1 MERREFPRLK
11 ARMPARLLIN
21 NDQSGRGMLF
31 DLSAGGVGVLTE
43 LSVVPG
49 DHVVI
54 HLEGGARLEGTV
66 MRLLADGFGVE
77 LTMSEAKRSRLIDA
91 LEPMVEN
98 VDEIVELPM
107 NRRVAER
114 VAGLRMKTECRT
126 ENGVLEC
133 RIVDMS
139 LTGAAIETG
148 ADIEIGTPITIGQ
161 TRGTVVRRYGRTYGV
176 RFDGPGEQPGIA
188 APDSNAPDT
197 ADMDD
202 AFPATQR
209 MR

>member
-21 NDQSGRGMLF
+21 NETSGKGTLF
-31 DLSAGGVGVLTE
+31 DLSAGGVGVLTG
-43 LSVVPG
+43 VKVAAG
-49 DHVVI
+49 DHVVM
-54 HLEGGARLEGTV
+54 HLDGGGRLEGTV
-66 MRLLADGFGVE
+66 MRLLEDGFGVE

-114 VAGLRMKTECRT
+114 VAGLRMETECHT
-126 ENGVLEC
+126 ENGILEC

-148 ADIEIGTPITIGQ
+148 SEIAIGAVITIGQ
-161 TRGTVVRRYGRTYGV
+161 TRGKVVRRYGKIYGIHFV
-176 RFDGPGEQPGIA
+176 RPNEIERSDQSENHPADAAVEDVGPV
-188 APDSNAPDT
+188 
-197 ADMDD
+197 
-202 AFPATQR
+202 TQR

>member
-21 NDQSGRGMLF
+21 NETSGKGTLF
-31 DLSAGGVGVLTE
+31 DLSAGGVGVLTD
-43 LSVVPG
+43 VKVAAG
-49 DHVVI
+49 DHIVM
-54 HLEGGARLEGTV
+54 HLDGGARLEGTV

-91 LEPMVEN
+91 LEPMVES
-98 VDEIVELPM
+98 VEEIVELPM

-114 VAGLRMKTECRT
+114 VAGLRMETECHT
-126 ENGVLEC
+126 ENGILEC

-139 LTGAAIETG
+139 LTGAAIESNTEI
-148 ADIEIGTPITIGQ
+148 AIGTAITIGQ
-161 TRGTVVRRYGRTYGV
+161 TRGKVVRRYGKTYGIH
-176 RFDGPGEQPGIA
+176 FDRPSEQAQSHQPEKR
-188 APDSNAPDT
+188 T
-197 ADMDD
+197 ADADVEGVR
-202 AFPATQR
+202 PATQR